1 MRAVSRPSLF
11 MPLLLAISA
20 AAWACLLV
28 WDRGPYARYLHA
40 VDWADVSPLSA
51 LCRTLPAGTVVVPA
65 LLFSGAWVLMI
76 AAMML
81 PTTLPLVEAFRR
93 ITASRRDRLE
103 LLACVVA
110 GYVAAWMLF
119 GVAVHGLDAALHAAA
134 ARSDWLVAHGWA
146 VGAAVLALAGLY
158 QFSRLKYVCLDR
170 CRSPVSFITENWRGR
185 NARRDSLR
193 LGLRHGIFCIGCC
206 WSLMVVMFVVGAGS
220 IGWML
225 ALAAVMAIEKNLAW
239 GRTLARPLGLGLLV
253 WAGAIVLGHSG
264 WPVS

>member
-1 MRAVSRPSLF
+1 
-11 MPLLLAISA
+11 
-20 AAWACLLV
+20 
-28 WDRGPYARYLHA
+28 
-40 VDWADVSPLSA
+40 
-51 LCRTLPAGTVVVPA
+51 
-65 LLFSGAWVLMI
+65 
-76 AAMML
+76 MML

-93 ITASRRDRLE
+93 LTASRRDRLE

-110 GYVAAWMLF
+110 GYVVAWMLF
-119 GVAVHGLDAALHAAA
+119 GIAVHGLDAALHMAA
-134 ARSDWLVAHGWA
+134 ARSDWLTAHGWA

-185 NARRDSLR
+185 DPRRDSLR
-193 LGLRHGIFCIGCC
+193 LGLRHGIFCIGCS

-225 ALAAVMAIEKNLAW
+225 ALAAVMAVEKNLAW
-239 GRTLARPLGLGLLV
+239 GRVLARPLGLGLLL
-253 WAGAIVLGHSG
+253 WAGAIAFGHSG